1 MKVVLHPFSAIC
13 YWLTVEVLPAASVR
27 LDGRHAKG
35 FTPSRGVADYLRAV
49 CPALS
54 FPVHV
59 LVGSGRRTARAD
71 FCFHR
76 FPVAWQKVVFY
87 PVASGVYVPS
97 PAATLVGIAPLLGF
111 EDLCFL
117 ANTLCG
123 CFRLDPVSP
132 SGLASREPLSVPAS
146 VGELLANNPR
156 IRGGRSCAGVL
167 PFVSGGADSPPEVFM
182 KMVFSLPAH
191 RGGLAFGDVQA
202 NRDYHP
208 SPRGKSIAGRNVLR
222 PDLLIA
228 GPKGKA
234 AIEYDSDAVHLVSS
248 QAVRDESK
256 RLALEADGFKVVSL
270 RPSQLGNRLYM
281 EKVGAELR
289 RNLGLRPLARMDDF
303 LEARIRLF
311 QMSRTYARY
320 FDGTLGENRGA
331 SGLTL

>member
-13 YWLTVEVLPAASVR
+13 YWLTVEALPAASVQ

-35 FTPSRGVADYLRAV
+35 FAPSRGVADYLRAV

-167 PFVSGGADSPPEVFM
+167 PLCFGRSRFPARGIYENGVFASCASRGFGVWGCPG
-182 KMVFSLPAH
+182 KPRLP
-191 RGGLAFGDVQA
+191 
-202 NRDYHP
+202 
-208 SPRGKSIAGRNVLR
+208 SIAQRQINCR
-222 PDLLIA
+222 A
-228 GPKGKA
+228 
-234 AIEYDSDAVHLVSS
+234 
-248 QAVRDESK
+248 QCT
-256 RLALEADGFKVVSL
+256 
-270 RPSQLGNRLYM
+270 
-281 EKVGAELR
+281 
-289 RNLGLRPLARMDDF
+289 
-303 LEARIRLF
+303 EARPF
-311 QMSRTYARY
+311 DCGTEGQSRH
-320 FDGTLGENRGA
+320 
-331 SGLTL
+331 

>member
-13 YWLTVEVLPAASVR
+13 YWLTVEALPAVSVR

-132 SGLASREPLSVPAS
+132 SGLASREPSAS
-146 VGELLANNPR
+146 CWRTTPELEVVVVAQGCSPLFRAEPIPR
-156 IRGGRSCAGVL
+156 
-167 PFVSGGADSPPEVFM
+167 
-182 KMVFSLPAH
+182 
-191 RGGLAFGDVQA
+191 
-202 NRDYHP
+202 
-208 SPRGKSIAGRNVLR
+208 PRYL
-222 PDLLIA
+222 
-228 GPKGKA
+228 
-234 AIEYDSDAVHLVSS
+234 
-248 QAVRDESK
+248 
-256 RLALEADGFKVVSL
+256 
-270 RPSQLGNRLYM
+270 
-281 EKVGAELR
+281 
-289 RNLGLRPLARMDDF
+289 
-303 LEARIRLF
+303 
-311 QMSRTYARY
+311 
-320 FDGTLGENRGA
+320 
-331 SGLTL
+331 